1 MLTFLKSHLN
11 DLFYEDT
18 KDILNA
24 HFVIQNKEDKNLL
37 SAFLLE
43 LLDYQDVAQQVFL
56 SALLEVDQAVLE
68 HQTIGNFEK
77 IKLLILTKGEN
88 AKIAEM
94 AKKVLARIGHQLE
107 YQQIIDLDYLRMVKE
122 IPWDLHLVA
131 GKIINEALTSLSGQ
145 QKTSFFTKLI
155 ENCKSAVTK
164 KIQEI
169 KDADELARQ
178 KEEPCL
184 LNIGEIEETLGIF
197 PVVLTA
203 LVTNFQ
209 VSQFEELFD
218 AIIGLE
224 SNQLPI
230 LTEKLCGVG
239 LSYINEYTASAE
251 SILKIC
257 ESRINAREGII
268 TPLVFLGGAAKH
280 LKTRSVK
287 FDVIAERIQG
297 LAESLD
303 PKFQNKL
310 GKYISRLLI
319 FFENPDEL
327 IENLLKQV
335 SEEKE
340 PLKIR
345 AKCFAIA
352 GIIRGCGVTFIE
364 KHKIFDRIQTIVIE
378 S

>member
-1 MLTFLKSHLN
+1 MKTPKTFSMLT
-11 DLFYEDT
+11 
-18 KDILNA
+18 
-24 HFVIQNKEDKNLL
+24 FVIQNKEDKNLL

-218 AIIGLE
+218 AIIGPRVQPAPHTHRKAVRSRPELHQRIYGQRGIYFKNLRITHQRTRGHHH
-224 SNQLPI
+224 SF
-230 LTEKLCGVG
+230 GVLG
-239 LSYINEYTASAE
+239 RGGQTPQDE
-251 SILKIC
+251 IC
-257 ESRINAREGII
+257 QI
-268 TPLVFLGGAAKH
+268 
-280 LKTRSVK
+280 
-287 FDVIAERIQG
+287 
-297 LAESLD
+297 
-303 PKFQNKL
+303 
-310 GKYISRLLI
+310 
-319 FFENPDEL
+319 
-327 IENLLKQV
+327 
-335 SEEKE
+335 
-340 PLKIR
+340 
-345 AKCFAIA
+345 
-352 GIIRGCGVTFIE
+352 
-364 KHKIFDRIQTIVIE
+364 
-378 S
+378 